1 VAAADVEAACAMIDV
16 ECPPATTTPVEFES
30 GSFRDRSS
38 RVFLQEGRVY
48 RALSE
53 AGLADWEQVSQL
65 PFFPQA
71 MQDGKI
77 VHSFRMSQ
85 GAGLADA
92 APEDLCARWAGV
104 LQHDRIPFVSYP
116 YEWCFSMLRDAAL
129 LHLELMAAALDEAFI
144 LKDASAFNVQWNG
157 VNPVFIDVGSFTRHP
172 AGQPWLAY
180 RQFCQMF
187 LYPLMLQAYRKVDF
201 QPWLRG
207 ALDGIPPAQFL
218 NLLSMRDLFR
228 RGVFSHGWLHAKLES
243 GFGSGN
249 NRVSDSLQSSGF
261 QRALIQNNVR
271 KLTALIR
278 GLRSRPQRSSWTG
291 YRDEAA
297 SAQSDGDAKAE
308 FVSSI
313 AYSRPW
319 SLVWDLGCNTG
330 RFSRI
335 VAENAQY
342 VVAVDSD
349 PACIEDLYQTLR
361 RERTPHI
368 LPLIN
373 NLADPSP
380 ALGWRGKERQTLP
393 ERGRPELTICLA
405 LVHHLVIGANVLLTE
420 LLDWLAGLKSH
431 LVIEFVDKAD
441 PMVRALLRNKA
452 DQYADYSQEAFE
464 RGLEARFEVLRRQPL
479 PSQTRTLYYAA
490 PRC

>member
-1 VAAADVEAACAMIDV
+1 MIGV
-16 ECPPATTTPVEFES
+16 GCPPATTTPVEFET

-53 AGLADWEQVSQL
+53 SGLADWEQVSRL
-65 PFFPQA
+65 PFLQQA
-71 MQDGKI
+71 MRDGKV
-77 VHSFRMSQ
+77 VHSCRVSHA
-85 GAGLADA
+85 AGLAETGTDDA
-92 APEDLCARWAGV
+92 CVPWAGV

-129 LHLELMAAALDEAFI
+129 LHLELLAAALEDEFI
-144 LKDASAFNVQWNG
+144 LKDSSAFNVQWNG
-157 VNPVFIDVGSFTRHP
+157 VDPVFIDVGSFTRHP

-207 ALDGIPPAQFL
+207 ALDGIPPGQFL
-218 NLLSMRDLFR
+218 KLLSMRDLFR
-228 RGVFSHGWLHAKLES
+228 RGVFAHGWLHAKLES
-243 GFGSGN
+243 GFGAGN
-249 NRVSDSLQSSGF
+249 DRVSDSLRTSGF

-271 KLTALIR
+271 RLTSLVS
-278 GLRSRPQRSSWTG
+278 GLRSHSPRSSWTG
-291 YRDEAA
+291 YREEAA
-297 SAQSDGDAKAE
+297 SAQSDGDAKAG
-308 FVSSI
+308 FVSSV
-313 AYSRPW
+313 AGSRPW

-335 VAENAQY
+335 AAGNAQY

-349 PACIEDLYQTLR
+349 PACIEGLYQSLR
-361 RERTPHI
+361 REKSTRI
-368 LPLIN
+368 LPLVN

-393 ERGRPELTICLA
+393 DRGRPELTLCLA

-431 LVIEFVDKAD
+431 LVIEYVDKAD

-452 DQYADYSQEAFE
+452 DQYADYSQPAFE
-464 RGLEARFEVLRRQPL
+464 QGLEARFEVLRRQPL